1 MIRTND
7 LPVAE
12 AIVALE
18 RSAIER
24 WNRGDVD
31 GCLEIYADDVSY
43 FDPVTEK
50 RLDGRQA
57 VERYFRAVYE
67 GNIDIARFEF
77 VEPQVIVGGDMAV
90 LTYNLANFMKDSDGA
105 EKAGSQWN
113 STQVYRR
120 LGADWRV
127 VHVHWG
133 FTRHPGVLQELA
145 V

>member
-50 RLDGRQA
+50 VFKQHIPGRPPRPEAAEEPTQAIQLD
-57 VERYFRAVYE
+57 
-67 GNIDIARFEF
+67 
-77 VEPQVIVGGDMAV
+77 
-90 LTYNLANFMKDSDGA
+90 
-105 EKAGSQWN
+105 
-113 STQVYRR
+113 
-120 LGADWRV
+120 
-127 VHVHWG
+127 
-133 FTRHPGVLQELA
+133 
-145 V
+145 

>member
-18 RSAIER
+18 HSAIER

-67 GNIDIARFEF
+67 GNIDIARFGF
-77 VEPQVIVGGDMAV
+77 VEPQVIVAGDLAV
-90 LTYNLANFMKDSDGA
+90 LTYNLANFMKDGDGA
-105 EKAGSQWN
+105 ETVGSQWN
-113 STQVYRR
+113 STQVYRSD
-120 LGADWRV
+120 GEQWRV

-133 FTRHPGVLQELA
+133 FTRHPAVLQGLA

>member
-1 MIRTND
+1 MIRTDD

-18 RSAIER
+18 HSSIER

-57 VERYFRAVYE
+57 VERYFRAV
-67 GNIDIARFEF
+67 
-77 VEPQVIVGGDMAV
+77 
-90 LTYNLANFMKDSDGA
+90 
-105 EKAGSQWN
+105 
-113 STQVYRR
+113 
-120 LGADWRV
+120 
-127 VHVHWG
+127 
-133 FTRHPGVLQELA
+133 
-145 V
+145 

>member
-57 VERYFRAVYE
+57 LLRPGEPEDGGEASPGDHVAQQRQRHRVRLADRDARQAPGRGLVDGHNHDLITSFQEGQRLALDSPGALERERT
-67 GNIDIARFEF
+67 I
-77 VEPQVIVGGDMAV
+77 
-90 LTYNLANFMKDSDGA
+90 T
-105 EKAGSQWN
+105 GSI
-113 STQVYRR
+113 SGMLRYIET
-120 LGADWRV
+120 
-127 VHVHWG
+127 
-133 FTRHPGVLQELA
+133 F
-145 V
+145 